1 MLPHAEVGTGGSLGL
16 ISAWAR
22 TRLSFSGPLTGT
34 TMPIGLLT
42 LEIYIPEAHSL
53 KDKRQVLRSLKDR
66 LRGKFNVAVAELDGQ
81 DSWQRSVVG
90 VVSLSNNNAHL
101 EKSLRTVLEDS
112 ERLLGRDLIGHELEV
127 L

>member
-1 MLPHAEVGTGGSLGL
+1 MLPYAETCAGGSFGL
-16 ISAWAR
+16 ISVWTR
-22 TRLSFSGPLTGT
+22 TRVPFAGHFTGT

-90 VVSLSNNNAHL
+90 IVSLSNNNTHL
-101 EKSLRTVLEDS
+101 EQSLRNVLEDS
-112 ERLLGRDLIGHELEV
+112 ERHLGRDLIGHELEV

>member
-1 MLPHAEVGTGGSLGL
+1 M
-16 ISAWAR
+16 
-22 TRLSFSGPLTGT
+22 
-34 TMPIGLLT
+34 TMAIGLLT

-90 VVSLSNNNAHL
+90 VVSLANNAGFL
-101 EKSLRTVLEDS
+101 KQSMRTVLEES
-112 ERLLGRDLIGHELEV
+112 ERHLGRDLVGHELEV